1 MKKKWIC
8 TIELP
13 GSATDTVKLYAA
25 IQRFNGKIV
34 NTEEKTCNLTDE
46 ECRFWCERWENLP
59 NTDIYAFSST
69 KTVYTVSTLGDKL
82 KVGVAK
88 RRKEDT
94 FNYLFG
100 RALAD
105 ARCFGDRKLERALL
119 HFTPEQIKNFFK

>member
-25 IQRFNGKIV
+25 IRRFNGKV
-34 NTEEKTCNLTDE
+34 VSVKEEEARPFTDK
-46 ECRFWCERWENLP
+46 ECLFWCNRWAMLP
-59 NTDIYAFSST
+59 ETDVHVFGST
-69 KTVYTVSTLGDKL
+69 RTVYTFNDCGGKL

-88 RRKEDT
+88 CRKEDT
-94 FNYLFG
+94 FNDIFG
-100 RALAD
+100 CALAD

-119 HFTPEQIKNFFK
+119 HFTPEQIRKYF

>member
-1 MKKKWIC
+1 MKKKRIC

-34 NTEEKTCNLTDE
+34 NTEEKARPFTDK
-46 ECRFWCERWENLP
+46 ECRFWCERWEMLP
-59 NTDIYAFSST
+59 DTDVHVFGST
-69 KTVYTVSTLGDKL
+69 RTVYTVNDYGDKL

-88 RRKEDT
+88 CRKEDT
-94 FNYLFG
+94 FNTLFG

-119 HFTPEQIKNFFK
+119 YFTPEQIRKYF

>member
-34 NTEEKTCNLTDE
+34 NTEEKACDLTDE
-46 ECRFWCERWENLP
+46 ECQFWCGRWGKLP
-59 NTDIYAFSST
+59 KTDYHPLGET
-69 KTVYTVSTLGDKL
+69 GTVYTVRACANGKL
-82 KVGVAK
+82 RIGIA
-88 RRKEDT
+88 RCRKGDT
-94 FNYLFG
+94 FNPLFG

-119 HFTPEQIKNFFK
+119 HFTPEQIKKYF